1 MPFSL
6 AADQPAALTEHLH
19 LLGLLDPYDA
29 VTSLSRA
36 GEGNMNLTLRAHLHG
51 GGTLI
56 VKQARGWVEKYP
68 TIPAPAERALVEA
81 AFYRAV
87 QRAPGVGALLPRLLG
102 ADADS
107 HLLVLQDLGAASDFL
122 DLYDGALL
130 PEHAL
135 AELIGW
141 LQALHALPA
150 PSPLGLLA
158 NRQMRALNH
167 LHVFDLPFRPDNG
180 LDLDAVLPGL
190 AAVAR
195 ALHTDAGL
203 LRRIHALGERYLT
216 DGPTLLHGD
225 FYPGSWLN
233 TERGVRVIDPE
244 FAFCGP
250 ASFDWGVLIAHL
262 LLTDQPNARVEA
274 VAARAPQ
281 EALGFAGVE
290 VLRRLLGV
298 AQLPLTADLDTRR
311 AWVGRAVA
319 WVFEGTPA

>member
-1 MPFSL
+1 
-6 AADQPAALTEHLH
+6 
-19 LLGLLDPYDA
+19 
-29 VTSLSRA
+29 
-36 GEGNMNLTLRAHLHG
+36 
-51 GGTLI
+51 
-56 VKQARGWVEKYP
+56 
-68 TIPAPAERALVEA
+68 
-81 AFYRAV
+81 
-87 QRAPGVGALLPRLLG
+87 
-102 ADADS
+102 
-107 HLLVLQDLGAASDFL
+107 
-122 DLYDGALL
+122 
-130 PEHAL
+130 
-135 AELIGW
+135 
-141 LQALHALPA
+141 
-150 PSPLGLLA
+150 
-158 NRQMRALNH
+158 MRALNH

-262 LLTDQPNARVEA
+262 LLTDQPHARVEA